1 MFGLLDAIAIRLQV
15 FAGTIDEHRIV
26 ETTVKDCQLLEPRRL
41 ERDSRLALT
50 ALSGLPASE
59 LIVRGFR
66 AGGRRI
72 RTLGPPRRRTT

>member
-41 ERDSRLALT
+41 DGDS
-50 ALSGLPASE
+50 
-59 LIVRGFR
+59 
-66 AGGRRI
+66 
-72 RTLGPPRRRTT
+72 